1 MCNITQKSTQ
11 YDTFNFVR
19 ALHIIF
25 GQAKYVYQI
34 AKYTMYMKP
43 SNNIFGDRIIP
54 TGAVNATEMNIIALV
69 CEQ

>member
-1 MCNITQKSTQ
+1 MYDIIKSQ
-11 YDTFNFVR
+11 INR
-19 ALHIIF
+19 SIHIIF
-25 GQAKYVYQI
+25 GQAKHVYQI
-34 AKYTMYMKP
+34 AKYIMYMKP

>member
-1 MCNITQKSTQ
+1 MCNITQQSTQ
-11 YDTFNFVR
+11 YDTFNFVT
-19 ALHIIF
+19 LHIIF

-34 AKYTMYMKP
+34 AKYKMYMKP

>member
-1 MCNITQKSTQ
+1 MYDKSQ
-11 YDTFNFVR
+11 INR
-19 ALHIIF
+19 IIHIIF
-25 GQAKYVYQI
+25 GQAKHAYQI
-34 AKYTMYMKP
+34 AKYIMYMKP

>member
-1 MCNITQKSTQ
+1 MIHLINRKLLG
-11 YDTFNFVR
+11 

-69 CEQ
+69 C

>member
-1 MCNITQKSTQ
+1 MYDKSQ
-11 YDTFNFVR
+11 IDR
-19 ALHIIF
+19 SIQIIF
-25 GQAKYVYQI
+25 GQSKHVYQI
-34 AKYTMYMKP
+34 AKYIMYMKP

>member
-1 MCNITQKSTQ
+1 MYDKSQ
-11 YDTFNFVR
+11 INR
-19 ALHIIF
+19 SIHIIS
-25 GQAKYVYQI
+25 GQEKHVYQI
-34 AKYTMYMKP
+34 AKYIMYMKP